1 MNMFYE
7 NHFLS
12 TLGIVGI
19 ATVTGIVGY
28 KAGKAA
34 GYVKGIAW
42 AIKTMDEA
50 HDEYWQHKNER
61 VNYQPYYTK

>member
-42 AIKTMDEA
+42 ATEMLEEDNK
-50 HDEYWQHKNER
+50 YLQRKNEE